1 MSNGAVIA
9 IVLGALL
16 TVLTIAGVTAI
27 VVQRVSRAVT
37 EATRATERLTAV
49 AAQIGDHQAV
59 TQAELDRLSA
69 SVDALRTDRERR

>member
-16 TVLTIAGVTAI
+16 TVLTIAGVTAV

-49 AAQIGDHQAV
+49 AAEIGDHQSV
-59 TQAELDRLSA
+59 TRAELDRLSA
-69 SVDALRTDRERR
+69 SVDALRDDR

>member
-37 EATRATERLTAV
+37 DATRATERLTEV
-49 AAQIGDHQAV
+49 AARIGDHQAV
-59 TQAELDRLSA
+59 TQAELDRLSV
-69 SVDALRTDRERR
+69 SVDALRADRERR

>member
-37 EATRATERLTAV
+37 DATRATERLTAV
-49 AAQIGDHQAV
+49 AAEIGDHQAV
-59 TQAELDRLSA
+59 TRAELDRLSA
-69 SVDALRTDRERR
+69 SVDALRTEREPR

>member
-37 EATRATERLTAV
+37 EATRATERLTTV
-49 AAQIGDHQAV
+49 AARISDHQAV
-59 TQAELDRLSA
+59 TQRELDRLSA
-69 SVDALRTDRERR
+69 SMDGLRAQRDLR